1 MKQFIPQISK
11 SFAITGFLAFSV
23 LAVAPA
29 QAVIL
34 DFESIPAPSNV
45 DYFTGSYTEKG
56 FNISNSAPNQSDAL
70 YSWRAGSVGYTGSR
84 AFFNIYGNTT
94 TTLSQIGGGA
104 FDVSSIDL
112 ANVQSNGILQSV
124 TFSGLKADNI
134 NTVTQSFT
142 SDGTKNLQTLNFSGF
157 NDLVSLSWY
166 FPLFEG
172 LQFDNINVTPT
183 ASAAAVPE
191 PFTIIGTLIGGT
203 AAVRM
208 KKKLGAN
215 K

>member
-1 MKQFIPQISK
+1 
-11 SFAITGFLAFSV
+11 LAA
-23 LAVAPA
+23 LAAAPA
-29 QAVIL
+29 QAVVI

-124 TFSGLKADNI
+124 TFSGLKANNI

-157 NDLVSLSWY
+157 TDLVSLSWY
-166 FPLFEG
+166 FPLFEA

-183 ASAAAVPE
+183 ASATTVPE
-191 PFTIIGTLIGGT
+191 PFTVLGTIFGAGYGVSLK
-203 AAVRM
+203 R
-208 KKKLGAN
+208 KLA
-215 K
+215 KSKQDKEEIS